1 MRMLVV
7 GSGVTG
13 QATGKGFVEHGQK
26 VIFYDIDD
34 KKLAALEEE
43 GYEVSTSLS
52 SAVQDCDVIFVCVPT
67 PTVNGAMNF
76 SFVEDAIIAVSRA
89 LERSNRYCVIALR
102 STVVPFTTR
111 CKVLPLVEQY
121 STKKI
126 GEEMGICM
134 NPEFLRE
141 KSALKDFL
149 SPDRIVIGE
158 YDSRSGDLL
167 EKAYSP
173 INAPTI
179 RTNLDTAEMIKYAS
193 NLFLASKISFF
204 NEMHIIAQNAGV
216 DSATL
221 SKAVS
226 LDSRIGEYGV
236 YGGRPFDG
244 KCLPKDLEAFRAFVR
259 SLNLNPKL
267 LDAVSYVNYEIAE
280 NAKKPDRGG

>member
-1 MRMLVV
+1 LRILVV

-13 QATGKGFVEHGQK
+13 QATGKGFVKYGQK
-26 VIFYDIDD
+26 VIFYDIDNN
-34 KKLAALEEE
+34 KLQSLKEE
-43 GYEVSTSLS
+43 GYEVSTSLQ
-52 SAVQDCDVIFVCVPT
+52 SAVQDCDVIFLCVPT
-67 PTVNGAMNF
+67 PTVDGANDF
-76 SFVEDAIIAVSRA
+76 SFVEDAVIAVSIA
-89 LERSNRYCVIALR
+89 LEGSNRYCVIALR

-111 CKVLPLVEQY
+111 CKVVPLVEQY
-121 STKKI
+121 SKKKI
-126 GEEMGICM
+126 GEEVGICM

-158 YDSRSGDLL
+158 YDAKSGDLL
-167 EKAYSP
+167 EKTYSA
-173 INAPTI
+173 INAPII

-204 NEMHIIAQNAGV
+204 NEMHIIAQKAGV
-216 DSATL
+216 DSSTL

-226 LDSRIGEYGV
+226 MDSRIGEYGV

-244 KCLPKDLEAFRAFVR
+244 KCLPKDLAAFRAFVR
-259 SLNLNPKL
+259 TLNLNPKL

-280 NAKKPDRGG
+280 NAKKPDGDD

>member
-1 MRMLVV
+1 
-7 GSGVTG
+7 
-13 QATGKGFVEHGQK
+13 
-26 VIFYDIDD
+26 
-34 KKLAALEEE
+34 
-43 GYEVSTSLS
+43 
-52 SAVQDCDVIFVCVPT
+52 
-67 PTVNGAMNF
+67 
-76 SFVEDAIIAVSRA
+76 
-89 LERSNRYCVIALR
+89 
-102 STVVPFTTR
+102 
-111 CKVLPLVEQY
+111 
-121 STKKI
+121 
-126 GEEMGICM
+126 
-134 NPEFLRE
+134 
-141 KSALKDFL
+141 
-149 SPDRIVIGE
+149 
-158 YDSRSGDLL
+158 
-167 EKAYSP
+167 
-173 INAPTI
+173 
-179 RTNLDTAEMIKYAS
+179 MIKYAS

>member
-43 GYEVSTSLS
+43 GYEVSTSLP